1 VLHLPDGTRHA
12 AEHDSGVPAADV
24 AEQGRRLEL
33 KFAGLVKP
41 VLGRRKATAL
51 AQAVAELDT
60 LLSLAPIAEA
70 WA

>member
-1 VLHLPDGTRHA
+1 
-12 AEHDSGVPAADV
+12 V